1 MARAAVRALFL
12 YHVMATVRRVLLYRQ
27 YGMNASFK
35 PVHGT
40 PRENITIIDVIGW
53 LECRITEGEAS
64 DISRARFNGRE
75 KNV

>member
-40 PRENITIIDVIGW
+40 PRENITIIDVIG
-53 LECRITEGEAS
+53 
-64 DISRARFNGRE
+64 
-75 KNV
+75 